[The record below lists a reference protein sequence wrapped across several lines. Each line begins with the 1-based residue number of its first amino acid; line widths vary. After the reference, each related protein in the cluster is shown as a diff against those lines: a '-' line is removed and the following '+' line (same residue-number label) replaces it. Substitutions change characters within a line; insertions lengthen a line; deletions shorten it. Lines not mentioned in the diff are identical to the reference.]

1 MSAGRSFDRGSIL
14 VVPRRPGPLVPL
26 ATAVAERDD
35 LDDLLDDIF
44 GEAPTDGPG
53 AADVVLAVGGLV
65 LVLLARLDVLDSW
78 AYVAGGAGVAL
89 SLVLP
94 VRALAN
100 GARRRRESRSVAAT
114 LDSGTPLDL
123 GDPLTAELADA
134 YSALLVESAAVGA
147 TGDDARDLA
156 HQTVLEA
163 ASLLRGRAP
172 RGEAEREFIRTRTRA
187 LHGLAIDLAH
197 ARHDTT
203 TNDAAVAAVERV
215 DAGNGSV
222 DRIESL
228 RRSLRRT
235 ES

>member
-1 MSAGRSFDRGSIL
+1 MSARRSSDCGSIL
-14 VVPRRPGPLVPL
+14 VVPRRPGPLVSL
-26 ATAVAERDD
+26 APAVAERDD
-35 LDDLLDDIF
+35 LDDLIDDLF

-65 LVLLARLDVLDSW
+65 LILLARLDVLASW

-94 VRALAN
+94 VRALVS

-114 LDSGTPLDL
+114 LDSGTPLAL

-134 YSALLVESAAVGA
+134 YSALLVESTAAGA
-147 TGDDARDLA
+147 PGDDARELA

-163 ASLLRGRAP
+163 ASLLRGRTP
-172 RGEAEREFIRTRTRA
+172 QGEAEREFVRTRTRA
-187 LHGLAIDLAH
+187 LRGLARDLAH
-197 ARHDTT
+197 TRKDTT
-203 TNDAAVAAVERV
+203 TYDAAVAAMDRV
-215 DAGNGSV
+215 DAGFGSV